1 MFSSLSLCHPR
12 LRWERPPPSVL
23 GWLDLR
29 DSRTQLIAAALAGTA
44 RTNPA
49 VGIRSHAAPCW
60 TGLEGS
66 PGMGALRSVL
76 LEAPRNP
83 PPLAL
88 AASGLALKIFLTHL
102 PGAHGNEGDRELPVL
117 DRPMRYPL
125 VEQDP
130 RTKIPRVQK
139 DSQQERLEPISQRTV
154 TPGHLERGLVSGFG
168 ASMAGS
174 GPGSA
179 GCGMGGAWPQLV

>member
-1 MFSSLSLCHPR
+1 
-12 LRWERPPPSVL
+12 
-23 GWLDLR
+23 
-29 DSRTQLIAAALAGTA
+29 
-44 RTNPA
+44 
-49 VGIRSHAAPCW
+49 
-60 TGLEGS
+60 
-66 PGMGALRSVL
+66 MGALRSVL
-76 LEAPRNP
+76 LEALRNP
-83 PPLAL
+83 PLLAL
-88 AASGLALKIFLTHL
+88 SASGLALKTFLTRV
-102 PGAHGNEGDRELPVL
+102 PGPHGNEGDRALPVL

-179 GCGMGGAWPQLV
+179 GYGMGGAWQRLGQKPCPFLTRPLKWLFQGEDSAWAWARTHTHYPEI